1 MELKQQI
8 QHIIEYHQGEI
19 NSIPRRLL
27 LSELLLAPTSHND
40 RKVRLLISELRH
52 EGCPILF
59 STGNPG
65 GYYMPRNHA
74 ELAEG
79 IDKMRSYV
87 IDECQIMAAW
97 KHKGAAY
104 LNGEIQGKLLEV

>member
-1 MELKQQI
+1 MEIKKQI
-8 QHIIEYHQGEI
+8 QHIIENHMGES
-19 NSIPRRLL
+19 NSIPRR
-27 LSELLLAPTSHND
+27 ELCHELGIVFTTYND
-40 RKVRLLISELRH
+40 RKNRLLISELRH

-74 ELAEG
+74 ELRAG
-79 IDKMRSYV
+79 IEKMRSYV

-97 KHKGAAY
+97 KHKGDAY
-104 LNGEIQGKLLEV
+104 LKGEKQGSLEL